1 MSEIKTMLQVVRKHK
16 ADSGLKNVTVIA
28 DRGLNCKL
36 NLQRLAEEGFDYI
49 VAQSVSRPKKNV
61 KERVLSEENW
71 EHSERYHEDVFKM
84 KRLDARA
91 DPELD
96 ASIIVTWSLK
106 RHHHDLDVLEELW
119 TKGKELAAKGA
130 SAVETSMKHGARQ
143 FLKKQERQAG
153 QV

>member
-36 NLQRLAEEGFDYI
+36 NLQHLAEEGFDYI
-49 VAQSVSRPKKNV
+49 AAQSVSRLKKDV

-84 KRLDARA
+84 KRLDAGTHPRA
-91 DPELD
+91 LPRLLPCDG
-96 ASIIVTWSLK
+96 S
-106 RHHHDLDVLEELW
+106 
-119 TKGKELAAKGA
+119 GA
-130 SAVETSMKHGARQ
+130 S
-143 FLKKQERQAG
+143 FLSPHPHEGHREHLASQAH
-153 QV
+153 